1 MMYRERGV
9 SGVVEDYDSN
19 DRYAKSCARHACSSL
34 NTRRV
39 QRNRTK
45 KKRKRREG
53 KNVETGH
60 IPKTSTAIS
69 MIHLPA
75 IYISVIISYKLS

>member
-19 DRYAKSCARHACSSL
+19 DRYAKSCARHTCSSL

-39 QRNRTK
+39 QRNQNK
-45 KKRKRREG
+45 KKK
-53 KNVETGH
+53 K
-60 IPKTSTAIS
+60 K
-69 MIHLPA
+69 
-75 IYISVIISYKLS
+75 